1 MSRFVAWQ
9 RPYNVKRLEDIF
21 TKRYVP
27 LYPKLFNVAVAIL
40 GNDSNEAADAVQ
52 EAMVK
57 IWRQGKN
64 LASIEN
70 VEGYALTVLRTT
82 AIDLLRKRKIRVPI
96 DDNICGST
104 DSAAVEK
111 DSADFLKQ
119 LLGRLPKA
127 QQQVMMLSSFHNLS
141 NAEIAELTG
150 LSNENVRQILC
161 RARKKI
167 RKLYEQNL

>member
-64 LASIEN
+64 LASIE
-70 VEGYALTVLRTT
+70 
-82 AIDLLRKRKIRVPI
+82 
-96 DDNICGST
+96 
-104 DSAAVEK
+104 
-111 DSADFLKQ
+111 ADFLKQ
-119 LLGRLPKA
+119 LIGRLPKA

-167 RKLYEQNL
+167 RELYEQNL

>member
-70 VEGYALTVLRTT
+70 VE
-82 AIDLLRKRKIRVPI
+82 
-96 DDNICGST
+96 
-104 DSAAVEK
+104 
-111 DSADFLKQ
+111 
-119 LLGRLPKA
+119 
-127 QQQVMMLSSFHNLS
+127 
-141 NAEIAELTG
+141 
-150 LSNENVRQILC
+150 
-161 RARKKI
+161 
-167 RKLYEQNL
+167 

>member
-57 IWRQGKN
+57 IWQEFG
-64 LASIEN
+64 L
-70 VEGYALTVLRTT
+70 Y
-82 AIDLLRKRKIRVPI
+82 RKRGG
-96 DDNICGST
+96 ICF
-104 DSAAVEK
+104 DSASHHCNRFA
-111 DSADFLKQ
+111 A
-119 LLGRLPKA
+119 
-127 QQQVMMLSSFHNLS
+127 
-141 NAEIAELTG
+141 
-150 LSNENVRQILC
+150 
-161 RARKKI
+161 
-167 RKLYEQNL
+167 